1 MPTQLE
7 LQSETMVFA
16 TMMTL
21 ELHDRDRSL
30 KGGWKSDTRLEMLAH
45 EIVRYMPDLA
55 DMLVTNG
62 KQKLAA

>member
-1 MPTQLE
+1 MPTQHE
-7 LQSETMVFA
+7 LLSDTMVF
-16 TMMTL
+16 TTTMTL

-55 DMLVTNG
+55 DLLVANG